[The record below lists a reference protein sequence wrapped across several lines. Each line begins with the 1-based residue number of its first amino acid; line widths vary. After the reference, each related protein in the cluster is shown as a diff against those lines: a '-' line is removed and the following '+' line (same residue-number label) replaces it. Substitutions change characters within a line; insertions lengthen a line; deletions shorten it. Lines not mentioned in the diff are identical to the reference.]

1 MNPILK
7 LDVIEG
13 EIVKRPSAY
22 IKTPYVGDVELK
34 DNNECSILKK
44 ETYLLHTPALGCC
57 GLSDK
62 GSTVLMTELEN
73 SKNRKCKYRADLAVL
88 KEHEHTTIVGINP
101 ALAEKIVDKCLE
113 MDIIDTLK
121 GKQKYYSQAKIM
133 NSRFDFAGVDCDGK
147 QFFLEVKNVPLADY
161 VDCSKTDRKKINI
174 ESLNKK
180 YNEKISYFPDGYR
193 KKAKDVVS
201 PRALKHIQELEE
213 IVKTYINT
221 RCILCFV
228 VQRDDSCVFQTS
240 VLDPIYKAA
249 VKKAYDSGVEI
260 ICLQTVWNSKGEC
273 YYNKMLPLN
282 L

>member
-1 MNPILK
+1 MKQILK

-13 EIVKRPSAY
+13 EILKRPSAY

-34 DNNECSILKK
+34 NDNVFSSLEK
-44 ETYLLHTPALGCC
+44 ESYLLHTPALGCC

-62 GSTVLMTELEN
+62 GSIILMTELEK
-73 SKNRKCKYRADLAVL
+73 SKTRKCKYRADLAVL
-88 KEHEHTTIVGINP
+88 KEDENTTIVGINP
-101 ALAEKIVDKCLE
+101 ALAEKIIDKCLE
-113 MDIIDTLK
+113 LDIIDILK
-121 GKQKYYSQAKIM
+121 GNQKYYSQAKIM
-133 NSRFDFAGVDCDGK
+133 NSRFDFAGVDCNGK

-161 VDCSKTDRKKINI
+161 VDCSKSDRKKINI
-174 ESLNKK
+174 QSLNKK
-180 YNEKISYFPDGYR
+180 HNEKISYFPDGYR

-213 IVKTYINT
+213 IVKTHSNI

-240 VLDPIYKAA
+240 VLDPIYKTA
-249 VKKAYDSGVEI
+249 VKKAYESGVEI
-260 ICLQTVWNSKGEC
+260 ICLQTSWNIKGEC